1 MVVLR
6 SPSGKSL
13 EELLIENKLLT
24 EERLQELSARAI
36 KEKKNIEQILSGSGF
51 SEENLATVKAE
62 YLGYEFVDLSSYPEP
77 PPKLLKQMKPA

>member
-24 EERLQELSARAI
+24 EGETARAFCQSNKR
-36 KEKKNIEQILSGSGF
+36 KE
-51 SEENLATVKAE
+51 E
-62 YLGYEFVDLSSYPEP
+62 Y
-77 PPKLLKQMKPA
+77 